1 MHSTRIVVALLM
13 LCSCV
18 SCEQT
23 ESQRTVLVHVV
34 SDPSAQFAQALR
46 QANSEF
52 AVSQPR
58 LGNGKIVIVATN
70 EGNSYAK
77 LLKQLSN
84 RPIEILIPNSSSDL
98 PENPALRVDLGT
110 PVSVCGGKSAYIP
123 TWVSSEEREA
133 SDLYVRF
140 LETHCR

>member
-18 SCEQT
+18 SCKQIQ
-23 ESQRTVLVHVV
+23 SQHTVVVHVV

-58 LGNGKIVIVATN
+58 LGNGKIVIAATN
-70 EGNSYAK
+70 EGDSYAK
-77 LLKQLSN
+77 LLKQLSD
-84 RPIEILIPNSSSDL
+84 RPIEVLIPNSSSDL
-98 PENPALRVDLGT
+98 PNNSALRADLGT

-123 TWVSSEEREA
+123 TWVSSEVREA
-133 SDLYVRF
+133 SELYVRF